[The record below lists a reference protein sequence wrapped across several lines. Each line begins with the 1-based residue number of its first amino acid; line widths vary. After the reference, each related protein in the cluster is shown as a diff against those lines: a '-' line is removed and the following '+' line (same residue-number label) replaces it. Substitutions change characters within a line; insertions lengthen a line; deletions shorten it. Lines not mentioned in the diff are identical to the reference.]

1 MSNVFPLYEQRWG
14 TGDNL
19 VCKARRRVYRVGNQY
34 KRRNPKRQLAL
45 LTRDKVFAGSNPPKF
60 LESFSN
66 FFLERTALEM
76 FRWGCSDPARIRYTP
91 MTKNGTSRPEKPRN
105 GVLLEEGFNNYGG
118 RGYDDFVPG
127 EVIKTAPS
135 GDETT

>member
-19 VCKARRRVYRVGNQY
+19 VRKARRRFYRVGNQY
-34 KRRNPKRQLAL
+34 KRRNQNDNSL
-45 LTRDKVFAGSNPPKF
+45 LTRNKVFAESSPPKF
-60 LESFSN
+60 LEISSN

-76 FRWGCSDPARIRYTP
+76 FRWRCSDSARIRYTP

-105 GVLLEEGFNNYGG
+105 GVLPEDGVKKRYK
-118 RGYDDFVPG
+118 V
-127 EVIKTAPS
+127 
-135 GDETT
+135 